1 MRDLPYLLL
10 FRNRL
15 RGAGRGE
22 WPSGLKRQ
30 TVNLLEVF
38 YVGSNPA
45 SPNTNQFL
53 VARKR
58 LASEADILWSCVFF
72 RVRFN
77 GRAMALFA
85 RGVFYPFHL
94 VLPILSMIY
103 QTGEEK
109 KIDRVRQGVDERLNA
124 TGRAAYYY

>member
-1 MRDLPYLLL
+1 M
-10 FRNRL
+10 
-15 RGAGRGE
+15 
-22 WPSGLKRQ
+22 
-30 TVNLLEVF
+30 VF

-58 LASEADILWSCVFF
+58 LASEAILWSCFLF

-94 VLPILSMIY
+94 VLLILEI
-103 QTGEEK
+103 
-109 KIDRVRQGVDERLNA
+109 I
-124 TGRAAYYY
+124 